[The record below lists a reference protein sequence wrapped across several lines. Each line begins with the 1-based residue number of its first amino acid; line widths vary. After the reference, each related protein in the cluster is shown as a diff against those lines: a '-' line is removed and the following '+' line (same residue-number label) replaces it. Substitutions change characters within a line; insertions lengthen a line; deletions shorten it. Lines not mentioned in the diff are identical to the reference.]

1 MTNLYLLTFAV
12 KRKKIHLGD
21 KIKRLRS
28 FKGYTQHDLAKG
40 IGKTRTLISYFE
52 RTGNINK
59 YTLIEIAD
67 FLKVSIDEI
76 EGIGDHS
83 NEYLINNTEPATY
96 ETISWLRNLVEEQKE
111 EITFLKKTI
120 SQQMELLQKLS
131 GKKLSKNIKS

>member
-1 MTNLYLLTFAV
+1 M

-28 FKGYTQHDLAKG
+28 FKGYTQYDLAKG

-76 EGIGDHS
+76 ESIGDHS
-83 NEYLINNTEPATY
+83 NEYLIHNTEPATY